1 MMNSPIHIFSIAIAL
16 LVANS
21 QVVVIPTN
29 NTCQAPIV
37 LASFNLTAIP
47 PSQVTN
53 GTCGSLYP
61 SGGACVNVAN
71 HIAIVQARY
80 AWLKQKA
87 MDALNYNMQYAN
99 ASLYFQVQNG
109 VITVTQAVAQSTI
122 SSTSTSNSILS
133 SITNVIGSV
142 MSKVSSMMG
151 GLPSW
156 MQGLFNTYNV
166 QVNPCFQAW
175 QNLTDASHCALTS
188 ANSIPYILNVN
199 QPNQTPAIMWGA
211 NPATAG
217 TLLRSCNAL
226 LDTYCSLS
234 YGVSVTRANQPFN
247 ATFNWGDGALSKDV
261 CTAFAGSINA
271 TDSGSVL
278 AINNI
283 YMLMFHTNYM
293 RFIPGPAAI
302 QNLGTFL
309 TNPSFN
315 QAPNTFQPV
324 ASAASGIGMG
334 IISSSLAN
342 PADFVAI
349 AQLSGAPVNTYS
361 VSKIAMGVM
370 VLLISL
376 IA

>member
-1 MMNSPIHIFSIAIAL
+1 MNSSIHVLSMALVL
-16 LVANS
+16 LVANA
-21 QVVVIPTN
+21 QVVIIPTN
-29 NTCQAPIV
+29 NTCQDQLI
-37 LASFNLTAIP
+37 LTEFNLTATS
-47 PSQVTN
+47 PSQVNN
-53 GTCGSLYP
+53 GTCQSLYAN
-61 SGGACVNVAN
+61 GGACVSVAS
-71 HIAIVQARY
+71 HLALVQARY

-87 MDALNYNMQYAN
+87 LDAQNFNLQYAN

-109 VITVTQAVAQSTI
+109 VITVSQAVAQSTL
-122 SSTSTSNSILS
+122 SSVSSSNSILS
-133 SITNVIGSV
+133 SITSVIGSV
-142 MSKVSSMMG
+142 LNKVSSMMG

-156 MQGLFNTYNV
+156 MQGLFNTYNA
-166 QVNPCFQAW
+166 QINPCFQAW

-188 ANSIPYILNVN
+188 ANSIPYLINVN
-199 QPNQTPAIMWGA
+199 QPNETPGIMWGA
-211 NPATAG
+211 NPSTAG

-234 YGVSVTRANQPFN
+234 YGISVTRANLPFN
-247 ATFNWGDGALSKDV
+247 ATFNWGDGAIPKDV
-261 CTAFAGSINA
+261 CVAFAASINA

-283 YMLMFHTNYM
+283 YMLMFHTNYI
-293 RFIPGPAAI
+293 RFVPGPAAI

-309 TNPSFN
+309 TNQNFN

-324 ASAASGIGMG
+324 TSKASGLGMG

-349 AQLSGAPVNTYS
+349 AQQSGAPVHTYS
-361 VSKIAMGVM
+361 VSRVAIGV
-370 VLLISL
+370 VLLMLSL